1 MSENNYV
8 ETLLRDLDNV
18 CDENRKLRKRLDKAE
33 QIKTIL
39 YNDVVGLINIIK
51 MQRAQSSVVNG
62 QIEESSKNQ

>member
-51 MQRAQSSVVNG
+51 MQRTQSSVVNG